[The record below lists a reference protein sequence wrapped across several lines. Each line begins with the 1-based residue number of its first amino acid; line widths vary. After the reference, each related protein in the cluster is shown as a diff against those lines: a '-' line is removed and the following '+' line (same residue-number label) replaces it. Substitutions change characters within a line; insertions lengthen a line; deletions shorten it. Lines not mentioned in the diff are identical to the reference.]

1 MKFYRKLDG
10 AVFGG
15 VLSGISAEYNID
27 LLLLRIVT
35 LLLFFISYKNQLLTL
50 GNSFLIVLIFS
61 LFFIALSSLEVA
73 ISISLI
79 VSGVLRFERLGFR
92 KVFMS

>member
-15 VLSGISAEYNID
+15 ILSGISAEYNID

-35 LLLFFISYKNQLLTL
+35 LLLFFISA
-50 GNSFLIVLIFS
+50 VLPDK
-61 LFFIALSSLEVA
+61 FIA
-73 ISISLI
+73 
-79 VSGVLRFERLGFR
+79 R
-92 KVFMS
+92 